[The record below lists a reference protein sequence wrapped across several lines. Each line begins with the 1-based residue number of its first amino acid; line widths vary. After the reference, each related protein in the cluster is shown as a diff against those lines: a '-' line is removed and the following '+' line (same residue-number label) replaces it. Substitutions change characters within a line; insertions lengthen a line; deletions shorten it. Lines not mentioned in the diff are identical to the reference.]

1 MILGYESF
9 DQTKQMI
16 ESLDVENK
24 VVAFEVIE
32 QAEFIEN
39 MVYILILLKDSN
51 VSIVDWEK
59 HAPNTTANIRRIYSL
74 NTAGHASPAM
84 SLKGIL
90 KKATE
95 YKVAKRQID
104 FLMVKYAEFLGS
116 YLPSHFTLTITMN
129 ERDKSGTTG

>member
-16 ESLDVENK
+16 ESVDVEDR
-24 VVAFEVIE
+24 VVAFEVLE
-32 QAEFIEN
+32 QAEFLEN
-39 MVYILILLKDSN
+39 MVYILILFKDSN
-51 VSIVDWEK
+51 ASIVDWER
-59 HAPNTTANIRRIYSL
+59 HAPKTTVNIRRLYGLSID
-74 NTAGHASPAM
+74 GHASPAM

-95 YKVAKRQID
+95 YNVSTRQMN
-104 FLMVKYAEFLGS
+104 FLMDKYAEFLSS

-129 ERDKSGTTG
+129 ERDKS

>member
-9 DQTKQMI
+9 DQTKTMI
-16 ESLDVENK
+16 ESADVEDK

-32 QAEFIEN
+32 QADFIEN
-39 MVYILILLKDSN
+39 LVYILILYKDSN
-51 VSIVDWEK
+51 LSLPFWEEL
-59 HAPNTTANIRRIYSL
+59 APKTIANIRKIYGL
-74 NTAGHASPAM
+74 TGHSSPAM

-95 YKVAKRQID
+95 YEVSIRQMN
-104 FLMVKYAEFLGS
+104 FLMDKYTEFLSS

-129 ERDKSGTTG
+129 ERDKSRTTG